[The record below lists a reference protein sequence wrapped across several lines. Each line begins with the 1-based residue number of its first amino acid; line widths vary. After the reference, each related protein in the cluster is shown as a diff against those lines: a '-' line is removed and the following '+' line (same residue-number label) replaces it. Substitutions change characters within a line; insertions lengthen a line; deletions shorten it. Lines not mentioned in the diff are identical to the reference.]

1 MKNMVHTIDVQ
12 YLTDATGKQTAVQI
26 PIEAWEEISE
36 HLPTLLE
43 YMTLRKSLMAGFKE
57 VRQIQKGEKPMKT
70 LDEFLKELE

>member
-1 MKNMVHTIDVQ
+1 MVHTIDVQ

-26 PIEAWEEISE
+26 PIEAWKEISE

-57 VRQIQKGEKPMKT
+57 VRRIQRGEQQPRSLEDFFRE
-70 LDEFLKELE
+70 LDD

>member
-1 MKNMVHTIDVQ
+1 MVHTIDVQ

-26 PIEAWEEISE
+26 PIETWKEISE

-57 VRQIQKGEKPMKT
+57 ARQIQKGEKPMKT